1 MPKNKRPPVVAPAL
15 FDLEP
20 EPPKQE
26 TPAPPSRKDDEQ
38 FVDQFMYLLTAP
50 YMFYPPW
57 DTVWDANDN
66 KTTAKLHRL
75 IHALEIFDTEQCT
88 EFEAMLYIST
98 ATQVAPPSHDWFN
111 IYMWLFNRWNPEL
124 AQQND
129 LIPDRPELNVNQQED
144 LARLRRWIFSQ
155 QLAHLRAKA
164 SFRGRTENGTPA
176 PAPEVV
182 EHPKMF

>member
-1 MPKNKRPPVVAPAL
+1 MPKSKQPPVVAPAL

-57 DTVWDANDN
+57 GDVWEANDN
-66 KTTAKLHRL
+66 KATATLQRL
-75 IHALEIFDTEQCT
+75 MHAQEIFDTQQST

-98 ATQVAPPSHDWFN
+98 ATLSHPPGHDWFT

-124 AQQND
+124 AKEND
-129 LIPDRPELNVNQQED
+129 LVPDRPELNVNQRED
-144 LARLRRWIFSQ
+144 LARLRKWIFRQ
-155 QLAHLRAKA
+155 QMEHLKAKRKA
-164 SFRGRTENGTPA
+164 AENGTPA